1 MKTKNNSTITMLS
14 SVVCLLPLILS
25 IVVYNELPE
34 QIAIHWNSAGNP
46 DNFVPKAI
54 AAFGMPFL
62 FFVLNIASKA
72 RLYNDP
78 KRADA
83 SQTMRAIFAWLIP
96 ISSIIAV
103 PITLFISMGKNI
115 PIAVII
121 PALVGAVLVIYG
133 NYLPK
138 SRRNYTI
145 GIKLP
150 WTLHNADNWNK
161 THRLAGYL
169 WILGGSALIIG
180 AFMVNVN
187 PVIGTLLTVIM
198 VISLIITP
206 VCYSYFLHRKT
217 GDTVQENNE

>member
-1 MKTKNNSTITMLS
+1 MKKKNNFTITILS
-14 SVVCLLPLILS
+14 SVVGLLPLILS

-46 DNFVPKAI
+46 DNFVPKTI

-62 FFVLNIASKA
+62 FLVLNIVSKA

-96 ISSIIAV
+96 ISSVIAV

-145 GIKLP
+145 GLKLP
-150 WTLHNADNWNK
+150 WTLHNANNWNK

-169 WILGGSALIIG
+169 WILGGIALTISAFVANG
-180 AFMVNVN
+180 N
-187 PVIGTLLTVIM
+187 PVIGILLTVIM
-198 VISLIITP
+198 VILLVIIP
-206 VCYSYFLHRKT
+206 ACYSYFLHRKT
-217 GDTVQENNE
+217 GDTVQENKK